1 MITIKEP
8 IHLNSLSH
16 VCKTEDDFAGKIMA
30 NYELFPLH
38 FTPEQLL
45 FLLKGQEEETVNTT
59 EITQLVNNETV
70 NNNITL
76 NINVLNKF
84 INRAMALID
93 NDYTY
98 RDLIYVSSFLEK
110 CGIKNVKEFLTNMSE
125 YISETKQVIKE
136 NKLFEENTELIKKFS
151 EEAYLYSHNK
161 NLENKEELT
170 NENIVNTFA
179 SAILKKLSV
188 AENTEYIS
196 QSARAVSVSSDYSRV
211 IQNLSFIKMNEYA
224 GYMQQNLY
232 DYGSSTYEYLH
243 VNPYELSILNN
254 TDSSTVM
261 ENIIASVLLNIT
273 DDLCVLN
280 SKSGVESSSFAVD
293 SYSNFTEQISDSVM
307 RFIAYHSAPM
317 YKDSVYLSKYKR
329 EQHLKK
335 LKAVEQF
342 VWEVKNE
349 ITDMTEKLYDMVSVQ
364 NDTHIDDRSEQ
375 IDLINRVY
383 EDYVSQQLIERKASE
398 SEEVNNHNINDYTEI
413 KDIAGADNSS
423 LNISTSSSEFSD
435 ALEIINRGDIN
446 NTDNNISNISKEE
459 SVEELKLINI
469 KNTNEDIQN
478 LSESVTEKVAELI
491 NSINP
496 EISNNNISESTTE
509 KITETTDNS
518 RTEIL
523 NENINAN
530 ESLDILDIT
539 NADSISNTDN
549 NIQNINKA
557 ESVEILEIINEKN
570 INDTDSSILNVS
582 KEESVEELTLINIKN
597 EDEDIQ
603 NLSESVTEK
612 VAELINNINPEISN
626 NNISESTTEKITE
639 TTDNSRTEILNE
651 NINANES
658 LDILDITNADSISN
672 TDNNIQNIN
681 KAESVEILEIINE
694 KNINGTDSNIL
705 NVSAEEPVEEL
716 KLINIKNTDEDI
728 QNISES
734 VTEKVTE
741 LINNI
746 NSEISNESIS
756 KSTTAKV
763 TETTDNRNTEVLNEN
778 INAYESLEALE
789 IINERNTNNID
800 SNVQNTNVEE
810 SVEEL
815 ELVNLKNTDEDI
827 QNISESVTKKV
838 AELINNQNTEITNE
852 NISSTADTEFKF
864 INKSS
869 EENYKEE
876 NIKNIQELLGTVNMK
891 VDMKRAMKES
901 LLAIENQELVLKQVN
916 DAHTD
921 VSQYREEL
929 KNSLYEQVSEETRE
943 ILEKAEL
950 YMKDPQKAEELG
962 ITGVD
967 DINEI
972 NSILNEY
979 YNDVQQA
986 QISSSAYL
994 EDVKLVDIQN
1004 AENIHTADLETSEIN
1019 KKISTNNTTADSLN
1033 IQTEEFNTR
1042 YIQKMY
1048 EILNNLIKHSVSNE
1062 KNLYD
1067 DGGEIVNIIQHIV
1080 NEQNNVS
1087 MDNVIE
1093 TAVYNY
1099 SQQHMEDKFTH
1110 IIENIKDSDFTYDES
1125 AVFNKE
1131 ELGAVINFAEEHS
1144 LYFKEDINSYKTT
1157 QALIY
1162 QAENTSFNALNFIY
1176 DRDEKEGS
1184 DTQKSDAGSVKVLEK
1199 TENTSV
1205 NNSVAYD
1212 FNEENVSEHTDSVNI
1227 SEYSSSVTNRDEKKY
1242 YENLQKNIETVIDR
1256 QISNISERVYSRL
1269 EKKMSNERKRRGY

>member
-491 NSINP
+491 NS
-496 EISNNNISESTTE
+496 
-509 KITETTDNS
+509 
-518 RTEIL
+518 
-523 NENINAN
+523 
-530 ESLDILDIT
+530 
-539 NADSISNTDN
+539 
-549 NIQNINKA
+549 
-557 ESVEILEIINEKN
+557 
-570 INDTDSSILNVS
+570 
-582 KEESVEELTLINIKN
+582 
-597 EDEDIQ
+597 
-603 NLSESVTEK
+603 
-612 VAELINNINPEISN
+612 INPEISN